1 MLLSRIINLLKT
13 VKECL
18 TLPKCKNPYWVEIC
32 FSLSKLIPFLKQFQ
46 VLHKVQVRVTLLN
59 L

>member
-13 VKECL
+13 VKESL
-18 TLPKCKNPYWVEIC
+18 TIPYSKSPNWVGIC
-32 FSLSKLIPFLKQFQ
+32 FSLSKLNPFLNLFR
-46 VLHKVQVRVTLLN
+46 VLPKVQVRDTLLN

>member
-13 VKECL
+13 VKESL
-18 TLPKCKNPYWVEIC
+18 TIPYNKSLNWVEIC
-32 FSLSKLIPFLKQFQ
+32 FSLSKLTPFLRHFQ
-46 VLHKVQVRVTLLN
+46 VLHKVQVRVTHQN

>member
-13 VKECL
+13 VKESL
-18 TLPKCKNPYWVEIC
+18 TIRYNKSPNWVEIC
-32 FSLSKLIPFLKQFQ
+32 FSLSKLTPFLKHFQ
-46 VLHKVQVRVTLLN
+46 VLHKVQVRDTLLN